1 MVWLPPNGDDLPS
14 YQRLR
19 GRGRGSTTLGTHR
32 GRCRVRRRA
41 PRRVSCRYV
50 ADARLGAGES
60 WKVFKA
66 KKLKTIIFL
75 GEVCSKLARARNQF
89 YCFCLSRFGSRR
101 RHVWLWP
108 SQLCCSSKV
117 QPSSHMNA
125 GYAGYCCHSLP
136 PIYLHTSQRW
146 KAAGPERNGNHSG
159 SYPLHHG
166 ERHLGLRS
174 RA

>member
-1 MVWLPPNGDDLPS
+1 MVWLPPARPAKLPATAWAWPWNDVGNPPWAVPCS
-14 YQRLR
+14 AARSAARLVPVC
-19 GRGRGSTTLGTHR
+19 GG
-32 GRCRVRRRA
+32 RA
-41 PRRVSCRYV
+41 PR
-50 ADARLGAGES
+50 S
-60 WKVFKA
+60 WGKLEVFRA

-108 SQLCCSSKV
+108 TQLCCSSKV

-166 ERHLGLRS
+166 ERHLGLKS